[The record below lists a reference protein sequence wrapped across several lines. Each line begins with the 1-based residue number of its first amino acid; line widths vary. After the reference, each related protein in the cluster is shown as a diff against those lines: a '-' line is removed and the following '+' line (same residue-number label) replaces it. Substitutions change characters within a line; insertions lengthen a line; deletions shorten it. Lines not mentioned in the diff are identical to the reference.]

1 MWLEEESALLKE
13 PGLFRGW
20 SGEKCAY
27 LIPNPKHMPKY
38 TKAKAPVPNINTHS
52 WAALPGSTEA
62 L

>member
-52 WAALPGSTEA
+52 
-62 L
+62 